1 MSATRQAAAGLG
13 PVVGLERDGALAI
26 VTLQRPEVLNAF
38 DEAMTSA
45 LEAALDEIG
54 PDPSVRAVVLTGAGR
69 AFSAGQDLRDRA
81 AAIESGGELHLGDEL
96 RRRYHPA
103 ISAIRAMRKP
113 VIAAVNGVVSGAG
126 FGLAAACDIRVAASS
141 ASFRAG
147 WAKVG
152 LVPDAGSAFYLPR
165 IVGWG
170 RALDIVL
177 TSETISAEEA
187 LRIGLVTRV
196 WPDDSFT
203 EEWRALART
212 LAEGATEAYA
222 LSKDGLNAAWDRDL
236 TEFLEVEAELQD
248 RAGRTRDYAEGVRAF
263 LGKRPAKFEGR

>member
-1 MSATRQAAAGLG
+1 VTGAR
-13 PVVGLERDGALAI
+13 VRVERDGALAVVI
-26 VTLQRPEVLNAF
+26 LDRPAVLNAF
-38 DEAMTSA
+38 DEAMTTA
-45 LEAALDEIG
+45 LAAALSEVAGDRA
-54 PDPSVRAVVLTGAGR
+54 VRAVALIGSGR

-81 AAIESGGELHLGDEL
+81 AAIEAGGELHLGDEL

-103 ISAIRAMRKP
+103 ISLIREMRKP

-126 FGLAAACDIRVAASS
+126 FGIACSCDVRVASSS

-147 WAKVG
+147 WGRVG
-152 LVPDAGSAFYLPR
+152 LVPDAGSAFFLPR

-177 TSETISAEEA
+177 TSETLDAAEA

-196 WPDDSFT
+196 WPAEAFDR
-203 EEWRALART
+203 EWRGFARALAD
-212 LAEGATEAYA
+212 GATEAYA
-222 LSKDGLNAAWDRDL
+222 LSKEGLSAAWDRDFGS
-236 TEFLEVEAELQD
+236 FLEVEAELQD

-263 LGKRPAKFEGR
+263 VGKRPAKFEGR